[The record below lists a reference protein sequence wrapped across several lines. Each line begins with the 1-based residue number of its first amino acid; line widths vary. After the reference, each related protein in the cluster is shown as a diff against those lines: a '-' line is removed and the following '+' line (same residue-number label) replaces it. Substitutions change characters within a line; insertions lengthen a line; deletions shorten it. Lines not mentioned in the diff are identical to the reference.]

1 MNQQKNPTRYL
12 LLSVLLIAVDQVS
25 KLLVYK
31 YMQPG
36 FSGQIVLIGNWLKL
50 HYVLNPGMAFG
61 MQLGYEYGKLF
72 LTLFRLLAMCAIG
85 WYLVHLARS
94 GASSG
99 LLWALAMILAGAVG
113 NVLDSTFYGVFL
125 DNAPY
130 GSPTPWFHGQVIDMI
145 FVDFWEGFIPE
156 WVPVWGGQYYS
167 TPIFNIADSCI
178 FLGVCSILIF
188 QGHFYTPADEE
199 VVSTKTPDHEDAGS
213 LSEPYHFNEVTTS
226 STPETTAQNLNQEE
240 IVDLDPSRDVSSSM
254 LNLEQ
259 RKIAKQDEPVITNIS
274 ENEDT
279 LDIDSSQDVSSSMLN
294 LEQRKVDKQDKS
306 IIADISEN
314 EDILDIDSSQDVS
327 SSMLNLEQ
335 RKVTKQ
341 DEPVITDISEN

>member
-199 VVSTKTPDHEDAGS
+199 VVSTKTPDHEDADS
-213 LSEPYHFNEVTTS
+213 LSEPHHFDEVAN
-226 STPETTAQNLNQEE
+226 STPETTAQNLDQEE

-259 RKIAKQDEPVITNIS
+259 RKVTKQDEPVITNIS

-294 LEQRKVDKQDKS
+294 LEQRKVTKQDEPV
-306 IIADISEN
+306 ITDISEN
-314 EDILDIDSSQDVS
+314 EDTLDIDSSQDVS
-327 SSMLNLEQ
+327 SSMLNLE
-335 RKVTKQ
+335 KDDVNNKHNH
-341 DEPVITDISEN
+341 ENKKEGL